1 MGGEG
6 DASGSREKAVEIMRS
21 EKTEQQMKEFR
32 EGPEVLKSESTENN
46 GMMMPLIALA
56 LGAAILMSN

>member
-1 MGGEG
+1 
-6 DASGSREKAVEIMRS
+6 MRS
-21 EKTEQQMKEFR
+21 EKTEQDMKAFR
-32 EGPEVLKSESTENN
+32 EADVELKTESTENN